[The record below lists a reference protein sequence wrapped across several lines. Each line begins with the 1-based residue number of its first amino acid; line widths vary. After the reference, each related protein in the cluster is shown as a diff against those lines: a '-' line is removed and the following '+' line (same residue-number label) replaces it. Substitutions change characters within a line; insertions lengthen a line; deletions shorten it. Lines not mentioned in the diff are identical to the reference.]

1 METIEINYKYKPG
14 TRLYRVTYGELK
26 YYDVECVNINLS
38 LNRDEPLITY
48 QLRVNNSSGNRD
60 TTWDFEIDKYYSLT
74 PEEALRGMTIKH
86 TICINDMVEDC
97 KYNKFNRD
105 IPYIKEKIIIAN
117 YEKAAVLATGYI
129 NDDWWKRW
137 SFKYFQCVGKWRLG
151 WTSDLIISEMED
163 V

>member
-60 TTWDFEIDKYYSLT
+60 TTWDFEIGKYYSLT
-74 PEEALRGMTIKH
+74 PEEALKKH
-86 TICINDMVEDC
+86 SAELLE
-97 KYNKFNRD
+97 KFNSKD
-105 IPYIKEKIIIAN
+105 K
-117 YEKAAVLATGYI
+117 
-129 NDDWWKRW
+129 
-137 SFKYFQCVGKWRLG
+137 
-151 WTSDLIISEMED
+151 
-163 V
+163 

>member
-1 METIEINYKYKPG
+1 MKTIEINYKYKPG

-74 PEEALRGMTIKH
+74 PEEALKKH
-86 TICINDMVEDC
+86 SAELLE
-97 KYNKFNRD
+97 KFNSKD
-105 IPYIKEKIIIAN
+105 K
-117 YEKAAVLATGYI
+117 
-129 NDDWWKRW
+129 
-137 SFKYFQCVGKWRLG
+137 
-151 WTSDLIISEMED
+151 
-163 V
+163 

>member
-74 PEEALRGMTIKH
+74 PEEA
-86 TICINDMVEDC
+86 
-97 KYNKFNRD
+97 F
-105 IPYIKEKIIIAN
+105 KETFSGVIRKI
-117 YEKAAVLATGYI
+117 
-129 NDDWWKRW
+129 
-137 SFKYFQCVGKWRLG
+137 
-151 WTSDLIISEMED
+151 
-163 V
+163 